1 MNNIIVLS
9 FIHIIK
15 VIRRILIPMFCIQ
28 IRKYFK
34 IYFQQ
39 SSTTII
45 YHQGYKVDIYIF
57 CLEKSSWKVTT
68 LSLPRLEVCPLERLC
83 FSWTSRG
90 STSAPASIWWRRLAA
105 RSGSMFLNCN
115 WIDLCLFISWYARRH
130 KIGNSFSFFFQT
142 AEKFN

>member
-9 FIHIIK
+9 FIQIIK

-39 SSTTII
+39 SWTTII

-68 LSLPRLEVCPLERLC
+68 LSLLRLDVWPLERLC

-115 WIDLCLFISWYARRH
+115 LFQYIACNARH
-130 KIGNSFSFFFQT
+130 HIIVNSFAFFFIT
-142 AEKFN
+142 KWYSREV